1 MEAGVE
7 SVQDLDV
14 QSNMS
19 NVYKDRSSR
28 WQDIQKGLQ
37 FIQSTLPYPGTE
49 QEYEV
54 FIQDL
59 VRKLFGEGND
69 VYREGDWARSLGLYT
84 EALNIADYAE
94 SEDIS
99 IASENMEKL
108 YANRAACHLNM
119 GAHDQVLE
127 DCEKSLQHNENN
139 YRALFRKSKSLKEL
153 GRHKEAY
160 DAVAKCSLAVPHDEN
175 VIKLTRELAKKL
187 GLKIRKAYVRAQ
199 PALNPLTGSC
209 NSGAAIDKCS
219 KGLGSVEDIE
229 MDLSDST
236 QESGAFPVSAVTPC
250 SSEAESARCESA
262 SLPASI
268 PVSSVSPIESHA
280 AEEIGHPNGASVP
293 FPVPESR
300 LDYDAD
306 IIGDDL
312 DDLLDSEPPVSIPMM
327 KDPIP
332 LPTSVSQ
339 SMALPSSMLLPPRTV
354 SNPFVP
360 SVTLPSLYSLQLPV
374 NSGLSSLDG
383 FGSRLDSLDALSI
396 SETRTDLSSSVLGA
410 GSQAH
415 SGGLFVSSSTD
426 SLPGSHSN
434 RAVTMGQNGAFSNGV
449 PAGLL
454 SLHTT
459 SLLNS
464 NPLADTHEF
473 MQACNLCYVKT
484 GSKLLNYVFHAELE
498 HQCKKD
504 VLLGR
509 IKHSEDLT
517 WKRVRPRPIKSQYV
531 GPYYI
536 CKDVA
541 AGGECRYP
549 GNCTFAYCQEEID
562 VWTLERNRAFSR
574 ELLFDP
580 FGGKGKINL
589 TVAKVLQEHHGIF
602 MFLCE
607 VCFDHKPRIISKRNQ
622 DSPYY
627 CSHPVTKHDFEEN
640 KCLVHILRET
650 TVKYSKIRPRH
661 VLGQFDL
668 CRHEVRYGCV
678 REDEC
683 YYAHSLIELKVWM
696 IQAETG
702 ITPEAIT
709 LESKKY
715 WSSMEVNFQ
724 GAQQTHGMPARF
736 GPPNVKIQFV
746 CGQCWRNGQVSEPD
760 KNKKYCTAKARHP
773 WSKERRVVLVMSS
786 ERKKWTT
793 IRPLP
798 TKKPIPAQF
807 DLCIHI
813 ASGKKCQYIGNCS
826 FAHSPEERDMWT
838 YMKDNSI
845 QDMEQ
850 LYELWLKSQS
860 AKPEQGEEAVRQNGN
875 PIHMPTDYAEE
886 MAGYHCWLCGK
897 NCNSEKQ
904 WQQHITSEKH
914 KDKLFNSEDDQN
926 CWQYRFPTG
935 CFRVCER
942 YLKGSCTEE
951 DGCKLAHGKAELK
964 EWEDRREFLLMKLA
978 KARNDHL
985 IAPNDN
991 DFGKY
996 SFLLKDIH

>member
-49 QEYEV
+49 QEYEVKRFCFLNFSLVNIVPLV

-119 GAHDQVLE
+119 ASGAHDQVLE

-199 PALNPLTGSC
+199 
-209 NSGAAIDKCS
+209 CS

-250 SSEAESARCESA
+250 SSEAESAQCESG

-312 DDLLDSEPPVSIPMM
+312 DDLLD
-327 KDPIP
+327 
-332 LPTSVSQ
+332 
-339 SMALPSSMLLPPRTV
+339 
-354 SNPFVP
+354 N
-360 SVTLPSLYSLQLPV
+360 
-374 NSGLSSLDG
+374 
-383 FGSRLDSLDALSI
+383 
-396 SETRTDLSSSVLGA
+396 
-410 GSQAH
+410 
-415 SGGLFVSSSTD
+415 
-426 SLPGSHSN
+426 
-434 RAVTMGQNGAFSNGV
+434 
-449 PAGLL
+449 
-454 SLHTT
+454 
-459 SLLNS
+459 
-464 NPLADTHEF
+464 
-473 MQACNLCYVKT
+473 
-484 GSKLLNYVFHAELE
+484 
-498 HQCKKD
+498 
-504 VLLGR
+504 
-509 IKHSEDLT
+509 
-517 WKRVRPRPIKSQYV
+517 
-531 GPYYI
+531 
-536 CKDVA
+536 VA
-541 AGGECRYP
+541 SGGECRYP

-580 FGGKGKINL
+580 FGGKGKVNL

-622 DSPYY
+622 ASPYY

-683 YYAHSLIELKVWM
+683 HYAHSLIELKVWM

-724 GAQQTHGMPARF
+724 GAQQTHGMPVRF

-838 YMKDNSI
+838 YMKDTSSEWSKERRVVLVMSSERKKWTTIRPLPTKKPIPAQFDVGSSFQLCIHIASGKKCQYIGNCSFAHSPEERDMWTYMKDTSSEYPV

-850 LYELWLKSQS
+850 LYELWLKSQC
-860 AKPEQGEEAVRQNGN
+860 AKSEHGEEAVRQNGN

-935 CFRVCER
+935 SFRVCER

>member
-1 MEAGVE
+1 METGVE

-119 GAHDQVLE
+119 ASGAHDQVLE

-139 YRALFRKSKSLKEL
+139 YRALFCKSKSLKEL

-187 GLKIRKAYVRAQ
+187 GLKIRKAYVRSQ
-199 PALNPLTGSC
+199 
-209 NSGAAIDKCS
+209 CS
-219 KGLGSVEDIE
+219 KGLGSVEDID

-236 QESGAFPVSAVTPC
+236 QESGAF
-250 SSEAESARCESA
+250 SSEAESAQCESA

-268 PVSSVSPIESHA
+268 PVSSVSPIKSHA

-312 DDLLDSEPPVSIPMM
+312 DDLLDSEPPVS
-327 KDPIP
+327 
-332 LPTSVSQ
+332 
-339 SMALPSSMLLPPRTV
+339 
-354 SNPFVP
+354 
-360 SVTLPSLYSLQLPV
+360 
-374 NSGLSSLDG
+374 
-383 FGSRLDSLDALSI
+383 
-396 SETRTDLSSSVLGA
+396 
-410 GSQAH
+410 
-415 SGGLFVSSSTD
+415 STD
-426 SLPGSHSN
+426 SLPGSRSN
-434 RAVTMGQNGAFSNGV
+434 RAVIMGQNGAFSNGV

-454 SLHTT
+454 SLHTA

-484 GSKLLNYVFHAELE
+484 AQYVCTPKVAVFAAGSKLMNYAFHAELE

-517 WKRVRPRPIKSQYV
+517 WKLVRPRPIMSQYV

-541 AGGECRYP
+541 SGGECRYP

-562 VWTLERNRAFSR
+562 VWTLERNQAFSR

-580 FGGKGKINL
+580 FGGNGKVNL

-607 VCFDHKPRIISKRNQ
+607 VCFDHKPRIISKRKQ

-683 YYAHSLIELKVWM
+683 HYAHSLIELKVWM

-702 ITPEAIT
+702 ITPEAVT

-724 GAQQTHGMPARF
+724 GAQQTHRMPARF

-807 DLCIHI
+807 DVGSSFQLCIHI

-838 YMKDNSI
+838 HMKDTSSDESKQVVFPAQPPARFFSPDSPVVDLYLGQLDEAESLRSASEVSLLYFYAPWCGQSI
-845 QDMEQ
+845 SARGEIEQVARKLADQIRGQVQDMEQ

-860 AKPEQGEEAVRQNGN
+860 AKPERGEETVRQNGN
-875 PIHMPTDYAEE
+875 PIHMPTGDDIKTPMAEQFYPFQ
-886 MAGYHCWLCGK
+886 AGYHCWLCGK

-942 YLKGSCTEE
+942 
-951 DGCKLAHGKAELK
+951 
-964 EWEDRREFLLMKLA
+964 
-978 KARNDHL
+978 
-985 IAPNDN
+985 
-991 DFGKY
+991 
-996 SFLLKDIH
+996 

>member
-49 QEYEV
+49 QEYE
-54 FIQDL
+54 
-59 VRKLFGEGND
+59 
-69 VYREGDWARSLGLYT
+69 
-84 EALNIADYAE
+84 
-94 SEDIS
+94 
-99 IASENMEKL
+99 
-108 YANRAACHLNM
+108 

-199 PALNPLTGSC
+199 
-209 NSGAAIDKCS
+209 CS

-415 SGGLFVSSSTD
+415 SGGPFVSSSTD

-434 RAVTMGQNGAFSNGV
+434 RAVIMGQNGAFSNGV

-454 SLHTT
+454 SLHTA

-607 VCFDHKPRIISKRNQ
+607 VCFDHKPRIISKRKQ

-838 YMKDNSI
+838 YMKDNSSEYPV

-860 AKPEQGEEAVRQNGN
+860 AKPEHGEEAVRQNGN

>member
-119 GAHDQVLE
+119 ASGAHDQVLE

-199 PALNPLTGSC
+199 PALNPGTGSC
-209 NSGAAIDKCS
+209 NSGAAIDEVIDEVIDGVIDECS
-219 KGLGSVEDIE
+219 KGLGSVEDID

-236 QESGAFPVSAVTPC
+236 QESGAF
-250 SSEAESARCESA
+250 SSEAESAQCESA

-374 NSGLSSLDG
+374 NSGLSSLDA
-383 FGSRLDSLDALSI
+383 FGSHLDSLDALSI
-396 SETRTDLSSSVLGA
+396 SETQTAQYVCTP
-410 GSQAH
+410 Q
-415 SGGLFVSSSTD
+415 V
-426 SLPGSHSN
+426 
-434 RAVTMGQNGAFSNGV
+434 AVFA
-449 PAGLL
+449 A
-454 SLHTT
+454 
-459 SLLNS
+459 
-464 NPLADTHEF
+464 
-473 MQACNLCYVKT
+473 
-484 GSKLLNYVFHAELE
+484 GSKLLNYTFHAELE

-541 AGGECRYP
+541 SGGECRYP

-580 FGGKGKINL
+580 FGGNGKVNL

-607 VCFDHKPRIISKRNQ
+607 VCFDHKPRIISKRKQ

-838 YMKDNSI
+838 YMKDTSSEYPV

-860 AKPEQGEEAVRQNGN
+860 AKPEHGEEAVRQNGN

-942 YLKGSCTEE
+942 
-951 DGCKLAHGKAELK
+951 
-964 EWEDRREFLLMKLA
+964 
-978 KARNDHL
+978 
-985 IAPNDN
+985 
-991 DFGKY
+991 
-996 SFLLKDIH
+996 